1 MFYFSLLLAVFY
13 YPKAKHNKLGIKIN
27 SDFGLLNQFGEYLP
41 NLRELKL
48 NHSVIQGISDIGTNF
63 RNLQILHICNC
74 NLKELSGSYKLII
87 FRNNL
92 FFGFTYKYIFR
103 SLLSVKVEFIRW
115 QFSIQI
121 QIH

>member
-1 MFYFSLLLAVFY
+1 MSDFEAEFSDWYVS
-13 YPKAKHNKLGIKIN
+13 NKFTKIN
-27 SDFGLLNQFGEYLP
+27 DSINFNFE
-41 NLRELKL
+41 E
-48 NHSVIQGISDIGTNF
+48 SAISYDGFEKFEKEEVYFIVPSKYKGNKVF
-63 RNLQILHICNC
+63 IC
-74 NLKELSGSYKLII
+74 
-87 FRNNL
+87 L